1 MTKQEKRQEVIDNLK
16 WAVNEKDV
24 YDALYANDIEGVID
38 TMKDAIT
45 LLEAQEPVKP
55 KRHGCMWYCGN
66 CDTKLAMPHYDA
78 ASYCWKCGKAVDW
91 SGRTAQD

>member
-16 WAVNEKDV
+16 WAVNEEDV

-55 KRHGCMWYCGN
+55 KQYGAVWFCGK
-66 CDTKLAMPHYDA
+66 CKTKLIFTSSNKA
-78 ASYCWKCGKAVDW
+78 AYCWRCGQAVKWRD
-91 SGRTAQD
+91 